1 MGNSRVEN
9 ILQSI
14 VDGTPYTDPPQSRN
28 EDLLLQVKE
37 VIESGGGGGGGT
49 NDYNRLINKPRV
61 NGDELIGDTTTE
73 DLGIIEGYN
82 ATYNEQ
88 SENLVL
94 VRG

>member
-14 VDGTPYTDPPQSRN
+14 VDGTEYTDPPQSRN

-37 VIESGGGGGGGT
+37 VIEEGGGGGGGT
-49 NDYNRLINKPRV
+49 NDYNKLINKPRI
-61 NGDELIGDTTTE
+61 NGDELIGDASTE
-73 DLGIIEGYN
+73 DLGITDGLE
-82 ATYNEQ
+82 ATYNSQ

-94 VRG
+94 TRG